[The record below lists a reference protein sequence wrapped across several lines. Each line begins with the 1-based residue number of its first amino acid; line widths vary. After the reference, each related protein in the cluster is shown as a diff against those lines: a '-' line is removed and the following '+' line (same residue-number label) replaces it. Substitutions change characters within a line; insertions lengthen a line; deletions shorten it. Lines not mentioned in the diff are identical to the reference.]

1 MDSIAFIICFRFN
14 ITPIPASSLT
24 LQYFAWI
31 RANEYPI
38 TPIRHGYLATIHLM
52 YIENG
57 FPDPTTDESFATT
70 DESFAPTVQRY
81 TPATEQFKAAD
92 HNQPFK
98 NTQISV
104 VLFSDVTA

>member
-1 MDSIAFIICFRFN
+1 
-14 ITPIPASSLT
+14 
-24 LQYFAWI
+24 
-31 RANEYPI
+31 
-38 TPIRHGYLATIHLM
+38 M